1 VDLLPDAM
9 VMRKPFST
17 SPARGMQRTSLAA
30 ACSFWLLG
38 LIVLAA
44 DSVTGQ
50 NNISSEARGA
60 ALALQLRTQ
69 KPTEPLA
76 TSGFL
81 RQRNPDGKWRPRVP
95 LQFEVRIVG
104 DSWQS
109 IYRALGADDKPIEI
123 LMVTHHESR
132 PNVYEYWRVGVSGSG
147 NADRVALQGDAAA
160 IPFAGSEFWL
170 SDLGLEFLHW
180 PGQNLIGGQM
190 RKGRACHI
198 LESINPSPGMNAY
211 SRVRSWV
218 DVEHCGILRAEA
230 YDENKRLVKEFNIG
244 SFKKVSGKWQ
254 LKSIE
259 IRNARTDALT
269 RIEFDLEIED
279 KPQQQDKA
287 D

>member
-1 VDLLPDAM
+1 M
-9 VMRKPFST
+9 F
-17 SPARGMQRTSLAA
+17 ARIIDDRRTANLGV
-30 ACSFWLLG
+30 ACVFWLVG
-38 LIVLAA
+38 LVVLTSN
-44 DSVTGQ
+44 SVTGQ
-50 NNISSEARGA
+50 NNLSSEVRGA

-69 KPTEPLA
+69 KPAEPLA

-95 LQFEVRIVG
+95 LQFEVRIMG

-109 IYRALGADDKPIEI
+109 IYRVLGENDKPIEV

-147 NADRVALQGDAAA
+147 DAGRMILQGDAAA

-170 SDLGLEFLHW
+170 TDLGLEFLCW
-180 PGQNLIGGQM
+180 PGQCLIGNQM

-198 LESINPSPGMNAY
+198 LESVNPDPGRSAY
-211 SRVRSWV
+211 ARVRSWV

-230 YDENKRLVKEFNIG
+230 YDQNKRLVKEFNIG

-254 LKSIE
+254 LKSME
-259 IRNARTDALT
+259 IRNERTDALT
-269 RIEFDLEIED
+269 RLEFDLEIEER
-279 KPQQQDKA
+279 PQRQDKT